1 MNRFFISIIL
11 LILLASSSY
20 AQHLVPLHRHR
31 LVELERLMLQ
41 DSETHH
47 TALKPFV
54 IPDTGKLFTG
64 LYARE
69 GKPGGWIEKKLRYEN
84 LIMKEDE
91 NYRFT
96 ADPVLDFQ
104 FSKNRDHEKYF
115 YRNTRGFNVTG
126 RIGKKVAFHSVLFEN
141 QVAFQP
147 YINRFIAN
155 KKVIPHAASYKL
167 YEAPFSQL
175 APEAYD
181 FAMAEGVLSWSVIPE
196 LNLQMGQGKHFI
208 GDGYR
213 SLLLSDNSYSYPFV
227 KATATVWKIQYTAMF
242 AEMLDMDLPND
253 AESGYRKKRSSIQF
267 VNFKVL
273 PWLQAGL
280 FEATVYQPEDST
292 GYKGFKANYIN
303 PVILSR
309 TIEYGLNSKNNT
321 LLGANLR
328 IQLPL
333 KLVLYGQFV
342 LDEAGDKNAKKLS
355 EKASRYGY
363 QLGAKWF
370 DVLNI
375 EQLYVQAEYNVA
387 MPYLYATNPA
397 SQNFGHVRQSLAHP
411 LGANFKEFVG
421 LFQYQYHD
429 FALEIQANYARYG
442 TDTSQFSF
450 GKDIYKPAPE
460 LEYGE
465 EVDTHIT
472 QGISTK
478 MAYARAQLSY
488 ILNPRTDMR
497 IYLEAALRKE
507 ASDIVN
513 YEDVFISFGLRTFL
527 SNRLFDF

>member
-1 MNRFFISIIL
+1 MIKHFAYIL
-11 LILLASSSY
+11 LLISLASNLV

-31 LVELERLMLQ
+31 LVELERLMLE
-41 DSETHH
+41 DSETYH

-54 IPDTGKLFTG
+54 IADTGKFFSG

-104 FSKNRDHEKYF
+104 FSKNRDQEKYF
-115 YRNTRGFNVTG
+115 YRNTRGFYVTG

-147 YINRFIAN
+147 YVTRFIN
-155 KKVIPHAASYKL
+155 KKEVIPHAASYKP

-181 FAMAEGVLSWSVIPE
+181 FAMAEGVLSWNAIPE
-196 LNLQMGQGKHFI
+196 LNLQMGQGKHII

-213 SLLLSDNSYSYPFV
+213 SLLLSDNSYSYPFI
-227 KATATVWKIQYTAMF
+227 KATATFWKIQYTAMF

-267 VNFKVL
+267 VNFKAL

-280 FEATVYQPEDST
+280 FEATIYQPEDST
-292 GYKGFKANYIN
+292 GYEGFKANYIN

-309 TIEYGLNSKNNT
+309 TIEYGLDSKNNT

-342 LDEAGDKNAKKLS
+342 LDELGDKNGKKLS
-355 EKASRYGY
+355 EKADRYGY
-363 QLGAKWF
+363 QIGAKWF
-370 DVLNI
+370 DVLSV
-375 EQLYVQAEYNVA
+375 EQLYLQAEYNAA
-387 MPYLYATNPA
+387 MPYLYASNPS
-397 SQNFGHVRQSLAHP
+397 SQNYGHTRQPLAHP

-421 LFQYQYHD
+421 LFQYQYRD
-429 FALEIQANYARYG
+429 FALEIQANYAWYG
-442 TDTSQFSF
+442 TDTSEFSF
-450 GKDIYKPAPE
+450 GKDICKPAPE

-472 QGISTK
+472 QGIETK
-478 MAYARAQLSY
+478 LAFARAQLSY

-497 IYLEAALRKE
+497 IYVEAAMRKE
-507 ASDIVN
+507 ANDVIN
-513 YEDVFISFGLRTFL
+513 YEDVFVSFGLRTFL